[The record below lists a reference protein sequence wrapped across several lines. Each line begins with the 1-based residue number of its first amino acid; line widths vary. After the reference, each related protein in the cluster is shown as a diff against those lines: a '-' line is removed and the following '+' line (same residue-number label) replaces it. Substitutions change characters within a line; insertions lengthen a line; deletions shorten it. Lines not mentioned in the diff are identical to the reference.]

1 MLQDY
6 SRYNKKNTAISSI
19 KLDHMKFKIFDAFDL
34 QKLQLYVAQSNI
46 ISSHS
51 VKIELDLEKRYM
63 VKIRFYSKW
72 PKYYSDLNKKE
83 WHFSLY

>member
-1 MLQDY
+1 ME
-6 SRYNKKNTAISSI
+6 NTAISTI
-19 KLDHMKFKIFDAFDL
+19 KLNHMKLQIFDAFDP

-63 VKIRFYSKW
+63 VRIRFCSK
-72 PKYYSDLNKKE
+72 
-83 WHFSLY
+83 